1 MKIILLGA
9 PGAGKGTQAEIL
21 AERYGIPTIS
31 TGNMIR
37 AEIREGTPLGQ
48 KTKQYIDEGQLVPD
62 AIIMAIVEARLQK
75 PDCANGFI
83 LDGIPRTIPQAEA
96 LDKMQLGEYTVINIS
111 VTDEEILNRLGGRR
125 VCPKCGATY
134 HITFNPP
141 RAEGKCNT
149 CGDELIIRPDDSRET
164 IEKRLVVYHEQTEP
178 LIAYY
183 EKAGS
188 LIHVA
193 VGQGG
198 SVEDTTK
205 AIQAA
210 LEVK

>member
-1 MKIILLGA
+1 MKIILLGP

-21 AERYGIPTIS
+21 AERYNIPTIS

-62 AIIMAIVEARLQK
+62 EIIMAIVESRLAK
-75 PDCANGFI
+75 PDCEGGFI

-96 LDKMQLGEYTVINIS
+96 LDKMDLGEYIVLNIS
-111 VTDEEILNRLGGRR
+111 VGDEEILGRLGGRR
-125 VCPKCGATY
+125 VCTKCGATY
-134 HITFNPP
+134 HVTFNPP
-141 RAEGKCNT
+141 AVEGKCNT
-149 CGDELIIRPDDSRET
+149 CGDALIIRPDDAQET
-164 IEKRLVVYHEQTEP
+164 IKKRLDVYHAQTEP

-183 EKAGS
+183 EKAGK
-188 LIHVA
+188 LINIVSE
-193 VGQGG
+193 G
-198 SVEDTTK
+198 SVEDTTM
-205 AIQAA
+205 AIQTA

>member
-9 PGAGKGTQAEIL
+9 PGAGKGTQAELL

-48 KTKQYIDEGQLVPD
+48 KTKQYIDEGRLVPD
-62 AIIMAIVEARLQK
+62 EIIMAIVESRLAK
-75 PDCANGFI
+75 PDCKDGFI

-96 LDKMQLGEYTVINIS
+96 LDKMQLGDYVVINIS
-111 VTDEEILNRLGGRR
+111 VEDDEILERLGGRR
-125 VCPKCGATY
+125 VCAKCGATY
-134 HITFNPP
+134 HVTFNPP
-141 RAEGKCNT
+141 KEEGKCNA
-149 CGDELIIRPDDSRET
+149 CGDALIIRPDDAQET
-164 IEKRLVVYHEQTEP
+164 IKKRLEVYHEQTEP

-183 EKAGS
+183 EKAGT
-188 LIHVA
+188 LLNI
-193 VGQGG
+193 QTEKGG

>member
-62 AIIMAIVEARLQK
+62 EIIMAIVESRLAK
-75 PDCANGFI
+75 PDCKDGFI

-96 LDKMQLGEYTVINIS
+96 LDKMQLGEYVVINIS
-111 VTDEEILNRLGGRR
+111 VEDDEILERLGGRR
-125 VCPKCGATY
+125 VCAKCGATY
-134 HITFNPP
+134 HVTFNPP
-141 RAEGKCNT
+141 AVEGKCNT
-149 CGDELIIRPDDSRET
+149 CGDALIIRPDDAQET
-164 IEKRLVVYHEQTEP
+164 IKKRLDVYHAQTEP

-183 EKAGS
+183 EKKGT
-188 LIHVA
+188 LLNIQTVK
-193 VGQGG
+193 GG

>member
-1 MKIILLGA
+1 MKIILLGP

-21 AERYGIPTIS
+21 AKRYNIPTIS

-62 AIIMAIVEARLQK
+62 EIIMAIVESRLAK
-75 PDCANGFI
+75 PDCKDGFI
-83 LDGIPRTIPQAEA
+83 LDGIPRTIPQAQA
-96 LDKMQLGEYTVINIS
+96 LDKMDLGEYIVLNIE
-111 VTDEEILNRLGGRR
+111 VGDEEILSRLGGRR

-134 HITFNPP
+134 HVTFNPP
-141 RAEGKCNT
+141 AAEGKCNT
-149 CGDELIIRPDDSRET
+149 CGDALIIRPDDAQET
-164 IEKRLVVYHEQTEP
+164 IKKRLDVYHAQTEP

-183 EKAGS
+183 ENAGK
-188 LIHVA
+188 LINIVSE
-193 VGQGG
+193 G
-198 SVEDTTK
+198 SVDDTTM
-205 AIQAA
+205 AIQTA

>member
-1 MKIILLGA
+1 MKIILLGP

-21 AERYGIPTIS
+21 AEKYAIPTIS

-48 KTKQYIDEGQLVPD
+48 KTKQYIDEGGLVPD
-62 AIIMAIVEARLQK
+62 EIIMAIVESRLSK

-96 LDKMQLGEYTVINIS
+96 LDKMGLGEYVVLNIMAE
-111 VTDEEILNRLGGRR
+111 DEAILNRLGGRR
-125 VCPKCGATY
+125 VCGKCGATY
-134 HITFNPP
+134 HVTFNPP
-141 RAEGKCNT
+141 KEEGKCNA
-149 CGDELIIRPDDSRET
+149 CGDALIIRPDDARET
-164 IEKRLVVYHEQTEP
+164 IEKRLAVYHEQTEP

-183 EKAGS
+183 EKTGKLKS
-188 LIHVA
+188 VA
-193 VGQGG
+193 SIG

-205 AIQAA
+205 AIFEA
-210 LEVK
+210 LEV

>member
-48 KTKQYIDEGQLVPD
+48 KTKQYLDEGQLVPD
-62 AIIMAIVEARLQK
+62 EIIMAIVESRLAK
-75 PDCANGFI
+75 PDCKDGFI

-96 LDKMQLGEYTVINIS
+96 LDKMQLGDYVVINIS
-111 VTDEEILNRLGGRR
+111 VDDDEILERLGGRR
-125 VCPKCGATY
+125 VCAKCGATY
-134 HITFNPP
+134 HVTFNPP
-141 RAEGKCNT
+141 AVEGKCNA
-149 CGDELIIRPDDSRET
+149 CGDALIIRPDDCKET
-164 IEKRLVVYHEQTEP
+164 IEKRLDVYHAQTEP

-188 LIHVA
+188 LLNI
-193 VGQGG
+193 QTEKGG
-198 SVEDTTK
+198 SVEDTTN
-205 AIQAA
+205 AIRAA

>member
-62 AIIMAIVEARLQK
+62 EIIMAIVESRLAK
-75 PDCANGFI
+75 PDCKDGFI

-96 LDKMQLGEYTVINIS
+96 LDKMQLGEYVVINIS
-111 VTDEEILNRLGGRR
+111 VEDDEILERLGGRR
-125 VCPKCGATY
+125 VCAKCGATY
-134 HITFNPP
+134 HVTFNPP
-141 RAEGKCNT
+141 VVEGKCNT
-149 CGDELIIRPDDSRET
+149 CGDALIIRPDDAQET
-164 IEKRLVVYHEQTEP
+164 IKKRLDVYHAQTEP

-183 EKAGS
+183 EKAGT
-188 LIHVA
+188 LLNIQTA
-193 VGQGG
+193 KGG

>member
-62 AIIMAIVEARLQK
+62 EIIMAIVESRLAK
-75 PDCANGFI
+75 PDCKDGFI

-96 LDKMQLGEYTVINIS
+96 LDKMQLGDYVVINIS
-111 VTDEEILNRLGGRR
+111 VGDDEILERLGGRR
-125 VCPKCGATY
+125 VCAKCGATY
-134 HITFNPP
+134 HVTFNPP
-141 RAEGKCNT
+141 AVEGKCNA
-149 CGDELIIRPDDSRET
+149 CGDALIIRPDDAQET
-164 IEKRLVVYHEQTEP
+164 IKKRLDVYHSQTEP

-188 LIHVA
+188 LLNIETKK
-193 VGQGG
+193 GG
-198 SVEDTTK
+198 SVEDTTN
-205 AIQAA
+205 AIRAA

>member
-62 AIIMAIVEARLQK
+62 EIIMAIVESRLAK
-75 PDCANGFI
+75 PDCKDGFI

-96 LDKMQLGEYTVINIS
+96 LDKMQLGEYVVINIS
-111 VTDEEILNRLGGRR
+111 VEDDEILERLGGRR
-125 VCPKCGATY
+125 VCAKCGATY
-134 HITFNPP
+134 HVTFNPP
-141 RAEGKCNT
+141 AVEGKCNT
-149 CGDELIIRPDDSRET
+149 CGDALIIRPDDAQET
-164 IEKRLVVYHEQTEP
+164 IKKRLDVYHAQTEP

-183 EKAGS
+183 EKKGTLLNIQTAK
-188 LIHVA
+188 
-193 VGQGG
+193 GG

>member
-9 PGAGKGTQAEIL
+9 PGAGKGTQAELL

-62 AIIMAIVEARLQK
+62 EIIMAIVESRLAK
-75 PDCANGFI
+75 PDCKDGFI

-96 LDKMQLGEYTVINIS
+96 LDKMQLGDYVVINIA
-111 VTDEEILNRLGGRR
+111 VEDDEILQRLGGRR
-125 VCPKCGATY
+125 VCAKCGATY
-134 HITFNPP
+134 HVTFNPP
-141 RAEGKCNT
+141 AVEGKCNA
-149 CGDELIIRPDDSRET
+149 CGDALIIRPDDAQET
-164 IEKRLVVYHEQTEP
+164 IKKRLDVYHEQTEP

-188 LIHVA
+188 LLNI
-193 VGQGG
+193 QTKKGG

>member
-9 PGAGKGTQAEIL
+9 PGAGKGTQAERL

-62 AIIMAIVEARLQK
+62 EIIMAIVESRLAK
-75 PDCANGFI
+75 PDCEGGFI

-96 LDKMQLGEYTVINIS
+96 LDKMQLGEYVVINIS
-111 VTDEEILNRLGGRR
+111 VTDEEIMKRLGGRR
-125 VCPKCGATY
+125 VCGKCGSTY
-134 HITFNPP
+134 HILFNPP
-141 RAEGKCNT
+141 TEEGKCNA
-149 CGDELIIRPDDSRET
+149 CGEALIIRPDDTEET
-164 IEKRLVVYHEQTEP
+164 IKKRLDVYHMQTEP
-178 LIAYY
+178 LISYY
-183 EKAGS
+183 EKAGT
-188 LIHVA
+188 LINIA
-193 VGQGG
+193 ADGG
-198 SVEDTTK
+198 SVEETTK